1 MSKKSS
7 DSTVD
12 KVKKQESK
20 YDANVLR
27 DLIRN
32 GKTAS
37 EIMLAMDIGHKQI
50 LKHHVLKLIAT
61 DKEFYE
67 VPGLYDKNRRKAFVN
82 SRGEIRLRMT
92 NIDFKG
98 MPLKPETEFD
108 VVVEDNKRGAP
119 QKSDRCDSY
128 STRRGEHTCPSE
140 RIMPRLSRPE
150 WP

>member
-1 MSKKSS
+1 MDNIMSKKSS
-7 DSTVD
+7 DSRVD

-82 SRGEIRLRMT
+82 SRGEIRLRMS

-98 MPLKPETEFD
+98 MPLTPEAEFD
-108 VVVEDNKRGAP
+108 VVVEDNK
-119 QKSDRCDSY
+119 
-128 STRRGEHTCPSE
+128 
-140 RIMPRLSRPE
+140 II
-150 WP
+150 

>member
-7 DSTVD
+7 DSSVD

-82 SRGEIRLRMT
+82 SRGEIRMRMP
-92 NIDFKG
+92 NIDFKVLPG
-98 MPLKPETEFD
+98 FPWVAP
-108 VVVEDNKRGAP
+108 VRNWPGRGP
-119 QKSDRCDSY
+119 DHH
-128 STRRGEHTCPSE
+128 RRS
-140 RIMPRLSRPE
+140 RWLS
-150 WP
+150 

>member
-1 MSKKSS
+1 MENIMSKKSS
-7 DSTVD
+7 DSRVD

-82 SRGEIRLRMT
+82 SRGEIRLRMP

-98 MPLKPETEFD
+98 MSLEPDTEFD
-108 VVVEDNKRGAP
+108 VVVEDDKIILIRIVAEP
-119 QKSDRCDSY
+119 KLDSSKILAVSD
-128 STRRGEHTCPSE
+128 
-140 RIMPRLSRPE
+140 L
-150 WP
+150 

>member
-1 MSKKSS
+1 MENIMSKKSS
-7 DSTVD
+7 DSRVD
-12 KVKKQESK
+12 KIKKQESK

-37 EIMLAMDIGHKQI
+37 EIMLAMGICHKQI

-82 SRGEIRLRMT
+82 SRGEIRLRMS

-98 MPLKPETEFD
+98 MSLEPDTEFD
-108 VVVEDNKRGAP
+108 VVVDGNRIVLIHLGLEKKPVLLDS
-119 QKSDRCDSY
+119 SDDL
-128 STRRGEHTCPSE
+128 SE
-140 RIMPRLSRPE
+140 
-150 WP
+150 

>member
-7 DSTVD
+7 DSRVD

-82 SRGEIRLRMT
+82 SRGEIRLRML

-98 MPLKPETEFD
+98 MSLEPDTEFD
-108 VVVEDNKRGAP
+108 VVVEDDKIILIRIVAEP
-119 QKSDRCDSY
+119 KLDSSKILAVSD
-128 STRRGEHTCPSE
+128 
-140 RIMPRLSRPE
+140 L
-150 WP
+150 

>member
-7 DSTVD
+7 DSRVD

-82 SRGEIRLRMT
+82 SRGEIRLRMP

-98 MPLKPETEFD
+98 MSLEPDTEFD
-108 VVVEDNKRGAP
+108 VVVEDGKINLKTMSLG
-119 QKSDRCDSY
+119 QSL
-128 STRRGEHTCPSE
+128 
-140 RIMPRLSRPE
+140 RIGGRIFE
-150 WP
+150 

>member
-7 DSTVD
+7 DSSVD

-50 LKHHVLKLIAT
+50 LKHRSGFTSLDQSTAKLRWTVLL
-61 DKEFYE
+61 
-67 VPGLYDKNRRKAFVN
+67 V
-82 SRGEIRLRMT
+82 
-92 NIDFKG
+92 
-98 MPLKPETEFD
+98 MPP
-108 VVVEDNKRGAP
+108 
-119 QKSDRCDSY
+119 
-128 STRRGEHTCPSE
+128 
-140 RIMPRLSRPE
+140 I
-150 WP
+150 

>member
-37 EIMLAMDIGHKQI
+37 EIMLAMSIGHKQI
-50 LKHHVLKLIAT
+50 LKHHILKLIAT
-61 DKEFYE
+61 DKEFMKY
-67 VPGLYDKNRRKAFVN
+67 
-82 SRGEIRLRMT
+82 RGCMT
-92 NIDFKG
+92 RTAARH
-98 MPLKPETEFD
+98 L
-108 VVVEDNKRGAP
+108 
-119 QKSDRCDSY
+119 
-128 STRRGEHTCPSE
+128 
-140 RIMPRLSRPE
+140 
-150 WP
+150 

>member
-7 DSTVD
+7 DSRVD

-37 EIMLAMDIGHKQI
+37 EIMLAMGICHKQI

-82 SRGEIRLRMT
+82 SRGEIRLRMS

-98 MPLKPETEFD
+98 MSLEPDTEFD
-108 VVVEDNKRGAP
+108 VVVDGNRIVLIHLGLEKKPVLLDS
-119 QKSDRCDSY
+119 SDDL
-128 STRRGEHTCPSE
+128 SE
-140 RIMPRLSRPE
+140 
-150 WP
+150 

>member
-7 DSTVD
+7 DSTGD

-37 EIMLAMDIGHKQI
+37 EIMLAMEIGHKQI

-82 SRGEIRLRMT
+82 SRGEIRLRMP

-98 MPLKPETEFD
+98 MPLKPDTEFD
-108 VVVEDNKRGAP
+108 VLVEGNKITLIRIGLETKP
-119 QKSDRCDSY
+119 VSPDGSDDL
-128 STRRGEHTCPSE
+128 SE
-140 RIMPRLSRPE
+140 
-150 WP
+150 

>member
-50 LKHHVLKLIAT
+50 LKHHILKLIAT

-82 SRGEIRLRMT
+82 ARGEIRLRMT

-108 VVVEDNKRGAP
+108 VIVEGNRIILIHLGLETKPVSPDG
-119 QKSDRCDSY
+119 SD
-128 STRRGEHTCPSE
+128 ELSE
-140 RIMPRLSRPE
+140 
-150 WP
+150 

>member
-7 DSTVD
+7 DSRVD

-37 EIMLAMDIGHKQI
+37 EIMLAMGICHKQI

-82 SRGEIRLRMT
+82 SHGEIRLRMS

-98 MPLKPETEFD
+98 MSLEPDTEFD
-108 VVVEDNKRGAP
+108 VVVEDDKIILIRIVAEP
-119 QKSDRCDSY
+119 KLDSSKILAVSD
-128 STRRGEHTCPSE
+128 
-140 RIMPRLSRPE
+140 L
-150 WP
+150 

>member
-7 DSTVD
+7 DLTVD

-50 LKHHVLKLIAT
+50 LGSSGFSVGNPCQELA
-61 DKEFYE
+61 
-67 VPGLYDKNRRKAFVN
+67 G
-82 SRGEIRLRMT
+82 
-92 NIDFKG
+92 
-98 MPLKPETEFD
+98 
-108 VVVEDNKRGAP
+108 
-119 QKSDRCDSY
+119 
-128 STRRGEHTCPSE
+128 
-140 RIMPRLSRPE
+140 
-150 WP
+150 

>member
-7 DSTVD
+7 DLTGD

-37 EIMLAMDIGHKQI
+37 EIMLAMGISHKQI
-50 LKHHVLKLIAT
+50 LKHHILKLIAT

-82 SRGEIRLRMT
+82 SRGEIRLRMP

-108 VVVEDNKRGAP
+108 VIVEGSRVILIHLGLETKPVSPDG
-119 QKSDRCDSY
+119 SD
-128 STRRGEHTCPSE
+128 ELSE
-140 RIMPRLSRPE
+140 
-150 WP
+150 

>member
-37 EIMLAMDIGHKQI
+37 EIMLAMDGKQC
-50 LKHHVLKLIAT
+50 
-61 DKEFYE
+61 Y
-67 VPGLYDKNRRKAFVN
+67 GLTRN
-82 SRGEIRLRMT
+82 
-92 NIDFKG
+92 
-98 MPLKPETEFD
+98 MP
-108 VVVEDNKRGAP
+108 
-119 QKSDRCDSY
+119 
-128 STRRGEHTCPSE
+128 PSG
-140 RIMPRLSRPE
+140 
-150 WP
+150 

>member
-37 EIMLAMDIGHKQI
+37 EIMIAMGICHKQI

-82 SRGEIRLRMT
+82 SRGEIRLRMP

-98 MPLKPETEFD
+98 MPLEPDTEFD
-108 VVVEDNKRGAP
+108 VIVDGNKIILLHLGLETKP
-119 QKSDRCDSY
+119 DSPNGSD
-128 STRRGEHTCPSE
+128 ELSE
-140 RIMPRLSRPE
+140 
-150 WP
+150 

>member
-82 SRGEIRLRMT
+82 SRGEIRLRMP

-98 MPLKPETEFD
+98 MSLEPDTEFD
-108 VVVEDNKRGAP
+108 VVVEDDKIILIRIVAEP
-119 QKSDRCDSY
+119 MLDSSKILAVSD
-128 STRRGEHTCPSE
+128 
-140 RIMPRLSRPE
+140 L
-150 WP
+150 

>member
-1 MSKKSS
+1 MGGITNETVHLSFAADWSKE
-7 DSTVD
+7 V
-12 KVKKQESK
+12 
-20 YDANVLR
+20 NPLL

-82 SRGEIRLRMT
+82 SRGEIRLRMP

-108 VVVEDNKRGAP
+108 VIVEGSRVILIHLGLETKPVSPEAFAE
-119 QKSDRCDSY
+119 SD
-128 STRRGEHTCPSE
+128 
-140 RIMPRLSRPE
+140 L
-150 WP
+150 